1 MSENQEIPVGTRRS
15 RQEVRRLVLEFEA
28 SGLRQSEFCRRHGLA
43 LSTLKRHLKKRHLS
57 KGEATAD
64 GRLAAVELA
73 GQDRKRDL
81 RAAAGLE
88 VVLAC
93 GRRVAVRPAFDAAT
107 LGRLVELLEA
117 L

>member
-1 MSENQEIPVGTRRS
+1 MSENQDVSGGKRRS

-43 LSTLKRHLKKRHLS
+43 LNTLRRHLKKRRAA
-57 KGEATAD
+57 KGDATTD
-64 GRLAAVELA
+64 VRLVAVELA
-73 GQDRKRDL
+73 EGDRNSNP
-81 RAAAGLE
+81 RAGAALE

-93 GRRVAVRPAFDAAT
+93 GRRIEVRPAFDAAT
-107 LGRLVELLEA
+107 LGRLVEVLEA

>member
-1 MSENQEIPVGTRRS
+1 MSENQEIAVGTRRS

-57 KGEATAD
+57 KGEPTAD
-64 GRLAAVELA
+64 VRLVAVELA
-73 GQDRKRDL
+73 GGNRTRDL
-81 RAAAGLE
+81 RAGAALE

-93 GRRVAVRPAFDAAT
+93 GRRIEVRPAFDSAT
-107 LGRLVELLEA
+107 LGRLVEVLEA